1 MATANDLNKHVPSY
15 SEDCMADSSFGE
27 QDATDD
33 LEEFPVL
40 LQSGD
45 VRDLIEAAAKRG
57 LSAPA
62 LARRLVRDFLRQTR
76 GVLLIGSLS
85 ARGSHS

>member
-1 MATANDLNKHVPSY
+1 MNTTNAFNNHVQAYPEDYVADLTDPTVD
-15 SEDCMADSSFGE
+15 E
-27 QDATDD
+27 TDD

-62 LARRLVRDFLRQTR
+62 LTRRLVRDFLSRTR
-76 GVLLIGSLS
+76 GTSLVRSISANGS
-85 ARGSHS
+85 R